1 MDTADRRFRR
11 IGAGFDDAVKNG
23 KYPYRLRYGNLR
35 ISRPNRCIDSDEWNR
50 TQRCKHLPFYLVAA
64 HYRSRRTHNSFY
76 ATAAK
81 NRMD

>member
-50 TQRCKHLPFYLVAA
+50 AQHRKHLPFYLVAA

-76 ATAAK
+76 RAVAE